1 MRIVS
6 RTRTNRSLIAV
17 LALFLVSAVAVSACS
32 SGAGDD
38 VDGTGGART
47 AVLDDL
53 NPEPLASPVSPAL
66 PVTVRSFD
74 GVDVTI
80 TDASRIVTADRYGTL
95 TETVFA
101 LGLGDNVVGRDIA
114 SAFPAAQDVPVVTP
128 GGQSLNAEA
137 ILALAPT
144 VILTDT
150 SIGPQAVQDQLR
162 AAGVPVVYFDPTRTL
177 DGVPGQITA
186 VADAL
191 GVPAQG
197 RELAART
204 ESEIAAARSRAP
216 EGDDP
221 LKIAFLYLRGTAI
234 TMIGGPGS
242 GADSLID
249 ALGAVD
255 AGTASGITQQFAP
268 ITSEALIAAAPDVLL
283 MMTGGLDS
291 IGGVEGLEKIP
302 GVAQTPAGKNQRVVD
317 MEDGVLLSFGPN
329 TGRVLGALADA
340 VYPPANP

>member
-1 MRIVS
+1 VRPVV
-6 RTRTNRSLIAV
+6 RTCTLRSVLAV
-17 LALFLVSAVAVSACS
+17 LAVVLVAAVGASACTS
-32 SGAGDD
+32 ATGDG
-38 VDGTGGART
+38 GTGPHGAHT

-53 NPEPLASPVSPAL
+53 DPQPVASTAAPLL
-66 PVTVRSFD
+66 PTTVRSFD

-80 TDASRIVTADRYGTL
+80 DDVSRIVTADRYGTL

-114 SAFPAAQDVPVVTP
+114 AEFPAAADVPVVTP
-128 GGQSLNAEA
+128 GGQSLSAEA
-137 ILALAPT
+137 ILDLAPT

-150 SIGPQAVQDQLR
+150 SIGPKGVQDQLR

-177 DGVPGQITA
+177 AGVSPQIIA
-186 VADAL
+186 VANAL
-191 GVPAQG
+191 GVPERGA
-197 RELAART
+197 ELAART
-204 ESEIAAARSRAP
+204 DHEIAAARSRAP
-216 EGDDP
+216 DGENP

-234 TMIGGPGS
+234 TMIGGRGS
-242 GADSLID
+242 GADSLIE

-268 ITSEALIAAAPDVLL
+268 ITSEALIAAAPDVIL
-283 MMTGGLDS
+283 MMTGGLES
-291 IGGVEGLEKIP
+291 IGGIDGLAKIP

-329 TGRVLGALADA
+329 TGRVLDALADA
-340 VYPPANP
+340 VYQPADR

>member
-1 MRIVS
+1 MRSVF
-6 RTRTNRSLIAV
+6 RTRTDRSLFAV
-17 LALFLVSAVAVSACS
+17 LVLLLVSAVGVSACS
-32 SGAGDD
+32 AGTGDS
-38 VDGTGGART
+38 TGGART

-53 NPEPLASPVSPAL
+53 NPEPLASPATPAL

-74 GVDVTI
+74 GADVTI

-114 SAFPAAQDVPVVTP
+114 SEFPAAQDVPVVTP

-137 ILALAPT
+137 ILDLAPT

-162 AAGVPVVYFDPTRTL
+162 AAGIPVVFFDPTRTL
-177 DGVPGQITA
+177 EGVPDQITA
-186 VADAL
+186 VANAL
-191 GVPAQG
+191 GVPEQG

-216 EGDDP
+216 QGDDP

-283 MMTGGLDS
+283 MMTGGLES
-291 IGGVEGLEKIP
+291 IGGIEGLEKIP
-302 GVAQTPAGKNQRVVD
+302 GVAQTPAGRNQRVVD
-317 MEDGVLLSFGPN
+317 MQDGVLLSFGPN

-340 VYPPANP
+340 VYPTDNP

>member
-1 MRIVS
+1 MRSVF
-6 RTRTNRSLIAV
+6 RTRTDRSLFAV
-17 LALFLVSAVAVSACS
+17 LVLLLVSAVGVSACA
-32 SGAGDD
+32 SGTGGSAG
-38 VDGTGGART
+38 GTGGART

-53 NPEPLASPVSPAL
+53 NPEPLESPATPVL

-114 SAFPAAQDVPVVTP
+114 SEFPAAQDVPVVTP

-137 ILALAPT
+137 ILDLAPT

-177 DGVPGQITA
+177 EGVPGQITA

-191 GVPAQG
+191 GVPEQG

-204 ESEIAAARSRAP
+204 ESEIAAALSRAP
-216 EGDDP
+216 QGDEP

-283 MMTGGLDS
+283 MMTGGLES
-291 IGGVEGLEKIP
+291 IGGIEGLEKIP

-317 MEDGVLLSFGPN
+317 MQDGVLLSFGPN

-340 VYPPANP
+340 VYPTANP